1 VGVLPR
7 DFEFPTLAHVGLVVP
22 QALDGSM
29 VQRNQLGPVVRVY
42 GRMRPGMTIESA
54 TAQLQPLFHNFV
66 ESAPPPFR
74 KVLRLQVH
82 SIRDLQ
88 IHDARLAAW
97 LLLASSIA
105 VLLIACANVANLVFA
120 QSMGRRHELAVRSA
134 LGAGRLRLFR
144 QRLTESGL
152 LALFGGAAGC
162 GLAYAIVRGLV
173 AVAPAGIPRLLDARV
188 DIRALLV
195 AVLLSVLAGLAFGT
209 VPALEKPAMES
220 LVVTTAA
227 GIRRARLRQVL
238 IFGQVC
244 MTIILL
250 AGALLF
256 MQSLRNLQ
264 TQSLGMD
271 TQNVVTAGLTLGQ
284 QKYPQPVQ
292 RLAFFEELE
301 RRLQQLPGVA
311 ASGLSDSLPP
321 STPARTMPFIA
332 LQAQGRPA
340 LAPEQGIGGVVGWR
354 SITPNY
360 FSVLG
365 IPLLQGRSFEEADRG
380 PGTNAIVLNQALAQK
395 LFPGEAALGKTIAFR
410 LSDQAFSAKFTVIGV
425 TGNTRNQGLGG
436 PAGPEYYMVRKH
448 APDDLIFRF
457 PDSQRISIVVRSAM
471 DPETVAR
478 ELRDVV
484 APIDRTLPVETSTLR
499 QTVSTL
505 AARPRFSAALLT
517 LFAGIGLLLA
527 AAGIYGLVSMLVNQR
542 TQEIAIRVAL
552 GAAPSRVTQMMVT
565 QMSVWIV
572 LGAGAGISCSLI
584 AARWVRSLLFGIK
597 ANDPSTLA
605 AAVAVLMAVALV
617 ATYVPARRAARVDP
631 MVALRYE

>member
-1 VGVLPR
+1 MWACLRHCSRLGCCCSGWDTAVAGRTCGHSRPAGCSSAFGPR
-7 DFEFPTLAHVGLVVP
+7 GCSVWH
-22 QALDGSM
+22 
-29 VQRNQLGPVVRVY
+29 
-42 GRMRPGMTIESA
+42 
-54 TAQLQPLFHNFV
+54 
-66 ESAPPPFR
+66 
-74 KVLRLQVH
+74 
-82 SIRDLQ
+82 
-88 IHDARLAAW
+88 
-97 LLLASSIA
+97 
-105 VLLIACANVANLVFA
+105 
-120 QSMGRRHELAVRSA
+120 
-134 LGAGRLRLFR
+134 GAGAGE
-144 QRLTESGL
+144 TGHGIASGH
-152 LALFGGAAGC
+152 
-162 GLAYAIVRGLV
+162 YRGWDS
-173 AVAPAGIPRLLDARV
+173 ASQTAPGSDLWPGVHD
-188 DIRALLV
+188 DH
-195 AVLLSVLAGLAFGT
+195 
-209 VPALEKPAMES
+209 
-220 LVVTTAA
+220 
-227 GIRRARLRQVL
+227 
-238 IFGQVC
+238 
-244 MTIILL
+244 
-250 AGALLF
+250 
-256 MQSLRNLQ
+256 QSLRNLQ

-271 TQNVVTAGLTLGQ
+271 TQNVVTAELTLGQ

-410 LSDQAFSAKFTVIGV
+410 LSDQAFSAKFTVVGV

-436 PAGPEYYMVRKH
+436 PTGPEYYMVRKH

-542 TQEIAIRVAL
+542 TQEIAIHVAL

-617 ATYVPARRAARVDP
+617 ATYVPARRAAGSIPWWHCDTSRVRE
-631 MVALRYE
+631 L